1 LKERDIV
8 VWLSR
13 EERIGPLKIVSVL
26 KKISDLNELPEMNED
41 ELKQLLGDEVGKRF
55 PKEIKE
61 FKCNEYENELKKKGI
76 FIVTIFDKDYP
87 ELLRFIPDNPA
98 VLFCI
103 GDRTILNDDKMISI
117 VGSRTPT
124 VYGRETAYYFGK
136 EFAEAGITV
145 VSGMALGIDFAAHT
159 AAIENGGRT
168 IAVLG
173 SGVDV
178 CYPERNRKL
187 YNSLIEKHLIISENP
202 PGTYPLT
209 YTFPLRNRIISG
221 LSEGVLIVEARE
233 KSGSLITADSA
244 LSQNRNVYAV
254 PGRISDSLSKGT
266 NKLIADGAAAIA
278 ISPDDI
284 LFDYYGVY
292 CEKKHGK
299 IKVQTDLSE
308 DEEKV
313 MNVMGTDP
321 IFVED
326 IALKLGITVG
336 KLLTL
341 LIKLEK
347 AGAIKQ
353 VDRGYYILHP

>member
-1 LKERDIV
+1 MTNREIL

-26 KKISDLNELPEMNED
+26 KKIPEPEELLEMNGD
-41 ELKQLLGDEVGKRF
+41 DLKHLLGDKVGKRF
-55 PKEIKE
+55 SDEIKE

-76 FIVTIFDKDYP
+76 FIVTIYDEDYP
-87 ELLRFIPDNPA
+87 ALLRFIPDNPA

-103 GDRTILNDDKMISI
+103 GDRTILNDEKKISI

-136 EFAEAGITV
+136 EFAGAGITV
-145 VSGMALGIDFAAHT
+145 VSGMALGIDAAAHT
-159 AAIENGGRT
+159 AAVENGGRT

-266 NKLIADGAAAIA
+266 NKLIAEGAAAMA

-284 LFDYYGVY
+284 LFDYYGIY
-292 CEKKHGK
+292 CEEKHGK
-299 IKVQTDLSE
+299 KTVPSGLSE
-308 DEEKV
+308 DEKMV
-313 MNVMGTDP
+313 MKVMGTDP
-321 IFVED
+321 IYVED
-326 IALKLGITVG
+326 IAIKLGITVG
-336 KLLTL
+336 RLLTL

-353 VDRGYYILHP
+353 IDRGYYILHP